1 MLQSRF
7 GEPVK
12 TVASPN
18 AVRDRSGLAAIRRQ
32 FAGALPQLAADI
44 RSQVDAGALEAA
56 RRLAHRLK
64 GSSGGYGYPDIM
76 RTAAAIEAGAQAG
89 DAARVSAL
97 ALELEALCDRAAREE
112 PPS

>member
-1 MLQSRF
+1 MKSV
-7 GEPVK
+7 G
-12 TVASPN
+12 SPN
-18 AVRDRSGLAAIRRQ
+18 AVRDRASLAAIRRQ
-32 FAGALPQLAADI
+32 FARVLPQLAADI

-64 GSSGGYGYPDIM
+64 GSSGGYGHRDIM

-89 DAARVSAL
+89 DAAGLSAL
-97 ALELEALCDRAAREE
+97 ALELETLCERAAREE